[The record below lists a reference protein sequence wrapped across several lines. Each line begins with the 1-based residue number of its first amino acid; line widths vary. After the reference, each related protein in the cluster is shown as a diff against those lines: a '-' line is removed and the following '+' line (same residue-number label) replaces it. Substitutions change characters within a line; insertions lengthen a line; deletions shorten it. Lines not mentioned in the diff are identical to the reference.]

1 MINDIETMAKIKHK
15 SKLMEINGNKKTEKN
30 AFFHCSNCN
39 KIYKNNSGLWKH
51 EKKPDWWT
59 LLTSKKFEFENVDPL
74 ITQLEN
80 FRDVILG
87 KSDPL
92 VSGLEGIKSLQV
104 IEAIQTSIIE
114 NKAIDISNLN

>member
-1 MINDIETMAKIKHK
+1 MT
-15 SKLMEINGNKKTEKN
+15 
-30 AFFHCSNCN
+30 
-39 KIYKNNSGLWKH
+39 KNNAI
-51 EKKPDWWT
+51 
-59 LLTSKKFEFENVDPL
+59 KKFEFENVDPL

-87 KSDPL
+87 ISDPL